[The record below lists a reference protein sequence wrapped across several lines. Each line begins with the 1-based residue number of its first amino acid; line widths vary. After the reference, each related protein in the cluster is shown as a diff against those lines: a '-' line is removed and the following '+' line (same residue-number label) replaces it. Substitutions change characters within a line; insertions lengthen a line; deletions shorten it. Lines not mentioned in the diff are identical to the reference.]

1 MVATRRVRLCYISAK
16 FAPHPNCLPL
26 AELEGKM
33 PLAADEVL
41 LYPRRR
47 RYIIVW
53 GTGLPVPF
61 VMGLPALTGRT
72 TAINVSAQY
81 ETASEK
87 MWRLAP
93 QI

>member
-1 MVATRRVRLCYISAK
+1 
-16 FAPHPNCLPL
+16 
-26 AELEGKM
+26 M

-72 TAINVSAQY
+72 TAINVSVQCKNA
-81 ETASEK
+81 TKKAPLK
-87 MWRLAP
+87 MCLP
-93 QI
+93 YGKD

>member
-1 MVATRRVRLCYISAK
+1 MVASQPGSVMLSFRT
-16 FAPHPNCLPL
+16 HPFCLPL

>member
-1 MVATRRVRLCYISAK
+1 MKTVTASPYISAVLN
-16 FAPHPNCLPL
+16 FAAHPFCLPL